1 MARARVIKVPRTDND
16 SSHALIHISSNGSK
30 LLDLKLVGTEGEAA
44 YACTLRHDRLSSLRV
59 NNCPVT
65 SAEWEDILKSVFEPE
80 PLPDIQV
87 AATIQTESSIT
98 LTVRKQVQGITQR
111 LGDLTLGHSAAESI
125 ELFDWCLTLA
135 DAAAHGREVAAET
148 AAELRGMHAAVDELK
163 SQLDELLQAKADDEV
178 ALLQKFRQL
187 LNEKKVKIRQQQK
200 IITEL
205 NANGASA
212 EEPQSTEEIP
222 TPKEPTG
229 KRALKRKAKAVE
241 HDSSEPETVAAVKSE
256 AEDSEIDRMTEATAS
271 EADGDEDEAEDEEMG
286 EVDEPEQE
294 PAKDKKAVAAPPPPP
309 RQLPFQRRRPAPAAD
324 GSASDDDEL

>member
-1 MARARVIKVPRTDND
+1 M
-16 SSHALIHISSNGSK
+16 
-30 LLDLKLVGTEGEAA
+30 
-44 YACTLRHDRLSSLRV
+44 
-59 NNCPVT
+59 
-65 SAEWEDILKSVFEPE
+65 
-80 PLPDIQV
+80 
-87 AATIQTESSIT
+87 
-98 LTVRKQVQGITQR
+98 
-111 LGDLTLGHSAAESI
+111 
-125 ELFDWCLTLA
+125 FDWCLTLA
-135 DAAAHGREVAAET
+135 DAAAHGREVATET
-148 AAELRGMHAAVDELK
+148 AAELRDMHAAVDELK

-212 EEPQSTEEIP
+212 EEPQSTEEKP
-222 TPKEPTG
+222 TPKEPRG

-294 PAKDKKAVAAPPPPP
+294 PAKDKQAVAAPPPPP